1 MPYRRLPNTDNSR
14 LKALNTALA
23 KGKELPPFKLAF
35 SQGSYRRLQAI
46 LPKWEKSLTEYKNT
60 YSIQIKNNKEYVKK
74 LKKAKLYI
82 SHFIQVVNMA
92 IIRGEMKE
100 ETRSYYGLDKES
112 KRLPSLN
119 TENDILKW
127 GEQLVEGEKKRK
139 MQGHS
144 PVTNPTIAVVKVNY
158 DNFIE
163 AYKFQ
168 KTLQKNHARALDHI
182 SSLRPE
188 ADEIIVNIWNEVED
202 TFKDLLEDV
211 KRERAQEYG
220 VVYVYRK
227 NELGRISLFP
237 EETMM

>member
-14 LKALNTALA
+14 LKALNIALA

-35 SQGSYRRLQAI
+35 SQSSYRKLQAL
-46 LPKWEKSLTEYKNT
+46 LPKWEKALTEYKNT
-60 YSIQIKNNKEYVKK
+60 YAIQIKNNKEYLKK

-92 IIRGEMKE
+92 ITRGEMKE
-100 ETRSYYGLDKES
+100 ETRSYYGMDKES
-112 KRLPSLN
+112 NRLPSLN

-127 GEQLVEGEKKRK
+127 GEQLVEGERKRK

-182 SSLRPE
+182 SNLRPE
-188 ADEIIVNIWNEVED
+188 ADEVIVNIWNEVED
-202 TFKDLLEDV
+202 TFKDLPEDV

-237 EETMM
+237 EETAI

>member
-92 IIRGEMKE
+92 ITRGEMKE

-202 TFKDLLEDV
+202 TFKDLPEDV